1 MKTALIALSTQG
13 ALLARRIAQALPD
26 ADIFIHTVT
35 QEAEQIHC
43 RGTQGFESIVALTG
57 KIFGRYG
64 GLVYIVPC
72 GVAVR
77 AIAAHLG
84 NKHDDP
90 AVVTVDAGGRYA
102 ISLLSGHEGGAN
114 ELALQIANILDAEPV
129 ITTTTEALK
138 TVIAGIGCR
147 RDVRTETVVEAV
159 HAALDKAAVELREVR
174 LLASADIKA
183 DETGLLQAA
192 TLLGIP
198 LRFIAADEIRKFAG
212 AFTRSDWTQKKV
224 NLPAVAEPAALLA
237 GRRTRLILPKTTW
250 KGVTVALARENC
262 M

>member
-1 MKTALIALSTQG
+1 M
-13 ALLARRIAQALPD
+13 
-26 ADIFIHTVT
+26 
-35 QEAEQIHC
+35 
-43 RGTQGFESIVALTG
+43 
-57 KIFGRYG
+57 
-64 GLVYIVPC
+64 
-72 GVAVR
+72 
-77 AIAAHLG
+77 
-84 NKHDDP
+84 
-90 AVVTVDAGGRYA
+90 TVDAGGRYA

-147 RDVRTETVVEAV
+147 RERADRNGSGGR
-159 HAALDKAAVELREVR
+159 HAALDKAAVLGFREVR

-250 KGVTVALARENC
+250 KGVHQPSPWRGKTVCDRHRPGGRATERTAPRRPSGAARLSAATLVTSSLSPI
-262 M
+262 